1 MDSSGD
7 ERAKRAQETIT
18 RETERKEALEQ
29 EIENAE
35 QEIIALNAKKEKIA
49 EVLRDN
55 QSTAELQRK
64 KQVLE
69 STLEHERSDLE
80 SCNKLFLDY
89 FSNSAVTYFMLPLM
103 EQAEACMTNANVD
116 DRGIRDMTES
126 SIRDIIKRGRC
137 ICGAE
142 LEVSEDGRSGNS
154 AYMHILEELRY
165 LPPAHIGTA
174 LQNFKQLIAT
184 DRRNISVFYPT
195 IEQKY
200 KEIQKHRDTIA
211 SLEDE
216 IARIDESIF
225 GKENMGSYE
234 ADMNRIKDSIKRMT
248 EKKARCNRD
257 IGACESAIESARKV
271 YDSLISASERNK
283 KLITYVQWSYLKV

>member
-1 MDSSGD
+1 
-7 ERAKRAQETIT
+7 
-18 RETERKEALEQ
+18 
-29 EIENAE
+29 
-35 QEIIALNAKKEKIA
+35 
-49 EVLRDN
+49 
-55 QSTAELQRK
+55 
-64 KQVLE
+64 
-69 STLEHERSDLE
+69 
-80 SCNKLFLDY
+80 
-89 FSNSAVTYFMLPLM
+89 
-103 EQAEACMTNANVD
+103 
-116 DRGIRDMTES
+116 
-126 SIRDIIKRGRC
+126 
-137 ICGAE
+137 
-142 LEVSEDGRSGNS
+142 
-154 AYMHILEELRY
+154 MHILEELRY

>member
-154 AYMHILEELRY
+154 AYMHILEDLRY